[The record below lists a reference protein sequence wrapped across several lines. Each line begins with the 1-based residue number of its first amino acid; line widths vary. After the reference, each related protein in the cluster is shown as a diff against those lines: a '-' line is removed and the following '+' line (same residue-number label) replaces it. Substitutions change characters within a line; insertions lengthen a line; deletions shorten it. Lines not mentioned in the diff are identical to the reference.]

1 MEKFLSTAGGR
12 ITCLRCTAKSV
23 RSGNQCLKPSLKSS
37 RTQKCGHH
45 GGKNKGPVTEAGKAR
60 SAAAHIKTGEF
71 TKQAIRERSQK
82 LAEMMQLEDAMHVLK
97 MTTATRTRGRKPNG
111 YMPLTTIKDV
121 VLFALVLVQFFCL
134 QVQHFYYFAFQP

>member
-1 MEKFLSTAGGR
+1 MEKYLSTAGGR

-45 GGKNKGPVTEAGKAR
+45 GGLNKGPVTEAGRAR
-60 SAAAHIKTGEF
+60 SAAAHVKTGEF
-71 TKQAIRERSQK
+71 TKQAIQQRSQK

-97 MTTATRTRGRKPNG
+97 MTTATRTRGRKPSG

-121 VLFALVLVQFFCL
+121 VMFVLDKEL
-134 QVQHFYYFAFQP
+134 NKPKPLGTGAFKMK